1 MDKKINEETTPIT
14 PGTAPDSLERSPEK
28 VESMQPAQPDP
39 ATAPQASDPIRPA
52 TPNTALT
59 PTSNKNLIVAV
70 IAIVGSILLIGIG
83 VVGGNYIRDYLAPN
97 DTPALT
103 VAHDGNAAVS
113 DEERTITAVV
123 DKVGPSVVS
132 IVTETQSGSLYRSVS
147 GSAAGTGIIVSKDGY
162 IMTNNHVLENARTV
176 SVVDSNGELYEDA
189 TIVGRD
195 PLNDIAFIKVDGK
208 NNFTAA
214 ELGDSSSIRT
224 GQQIVAIGNALGQYS
239 NTVTSGIVSGTGRP
253 VTAGT
258 DSGATE
264 TLTDLIQTDASINPG
279 NSGGPLVNMAGQ
291 VIGINTAI
299 VEDANGIGFAIPVNA
314 TKGILKGVLETG
326 SVTRAYLGVNYLTIT
341 PDVAREFD
349 LSVTSGA
356 YVYASQ
362 GNPVVSGSPAD
373 TAGLKKGDIITKVNS
388 KAIGK
393 QGGLSSL
400 LGEYQAGDKITLTL
414 LRDGKEQTTTLT
426 LGTYKD

>member
-1 MDKKINEETTPIT
+1 MDKKTNEDTPPVT
-14 PGTAPDSLERSPEK
+14 PGAAPESLERPLEK
-28 VESMQPAQPDP
+28 TEPTPPVPPVTPVTPPTPA
-39 ATAPQASDPIRPA
+39 
-52 TPNTALT
+52 
-59 PTSNKNLIVAV
+59 SNKNLIVAV
-70 IAIVGSILLIGIG
+70 IAIVGSILLIGVG
-83 VVGGNYIRDYLAPN
+83 VVGGNYIRDTFAPN
-97 DTPALT
+97 DTPALST
-103 VAHDGNAAVS
+103 THDGNAAVS
-113 DEERTITAVV
+113 EEERTITAVV

-132 IVTETQSGSLYRSVS
+132 IVTETRSNSMYRSVS

-162 IMTNNHVLENARTV
+162 IMTNNHVLKNARTV
-176 SVVDSNGELYEDA
+176 SVVDSDGELYEDA

-208 NNFTAA
+208 NDFTAA

-239 NTVTSGIVSGTGRP
+239 NSVTSGIISGTGRP

-314 TKGILKGVLETG
+314 TKGVLEGVLENG
-326 SVTRAYLGVNYLTIT
+326 SVTRAYLGVNYLTVT
-341 PDVAREFD
+341 PDIAREFD
-349 LSVTSGA
+349 LSVTAGA

-362 GNPVVSGSPAD
+362 GDPIAAGSPAD
-373 TAGLKKGDIITKVNS
+373 KAGLKKGDVITKVNS
-388 KAIGK
+388 KSLGK
-393 QGGLSSL
+393 QGALSSL
-400 LGEYQAGDKITLTL
+400 LGEYQAGDKITLTF
-414 LRDGKEQTTTLT
+414 LRDSKEQTTTLT
-426 LGTYKD
+426 LGSYKD

>member
-1 MDKKINEETTPIT
+1 MNKDTTETDAPTTPIDDT
-14 PGTAPDSLERSPEK
+14 PTAPDLSPVATPEK
-28 VESMQPAQPDP
+28 
-39 ATAPQASDPIRPA
+39 ATAEKTAPETPA
-52 TPNTALT
+52 VKPSPTPA
-59 PTSNKNLIVAV
+59 SNKNLIVAV

-83 VVGGNYIRDYLAPN
+83 VVGGNYIRDFLAPN
-97 DTPALT
+97 DTPALSVT
-103 VAHDGNAAVS
+103 HDGNAAVS

-132 IVTETQSGSLYRSVS
+132 IVTETQSNSIYRSTS
-147 GSAAGTGIIVSKDGY
+147 GSAAGTGIIISKDGY

-208 NNFTAA
+208 SDFTAA

-224 GQQIVAIGNALGQYS
+224 GQQIVAIGNALGQYN

-373 TAGLKKGDIITKVNS
+373 KASLKKGDVITKVNS
-388 KAIGK
+388 KTIGK

-400 LGEYQAGDKITLTL
+400 LGEYQAGDKITLTI
-414 LRDGKEQTTTLT
+414 LRDGKEQTTSLT